1 MAKSKITEPKS
12 YERYTPY
19 KMKRMSEKEIRKEYS
34 RLRSIANKRLER
46 LDIQNLGLKAMTGF
60 RYPTI
65 SNIEKAGISNVRS
78 ALADVSL
85 WLNDYRSSVT
95 GEKQFLNDFQE
106 MFIEKGYGSLVVT
119 PEQIYNTIRFLEEIR
134 GEYNDTLLPSG
145 DALDA
150 LQQAQRLKIPM
161 DKLLENIDLF
171 VQNLDEL
178 ENVQPTKGGR
188 KFSSQRL
195 NALIR
200 KWEK

>member
-1 MAKSKITEPKS
+1 MKNRKITEPGT

-19 KMKRMSEKEIRKEYS
+19 KMERMSEKAIRKEYS

-65 SNIEKAGISNVRS
+65 ASIEKAGISNVRS
-78 ALADVSL
+78 ALADVSS

-95 GEKQFLNDFQE
+95 GEKKFLNDFRE

-171 VQNLDEL
+171 VAHLDDL

-188 KFSSQRL
+188 TFSSSRL
-195 NALIR
+195 NALIK
-200 KWEK
+200 KW

>member
-19 KMKRMSEKEIRKEYS
+19 KMKRMTESQIRSEYS
-34 RLRSIANKRLER
+34 KLRSVANKRLSRMEK
-46 LDIQNLGLKAMTGF
+46 LNIGMKAREGYRF
-60 RYPTI
+60 PTI
-65 SNIEKAGISNVRS
+65 KQIESSGMFDVRS
-78 ALADVSL
+78 MLADVSK
-85 WLNDYRSSVT
+85 WVSDYRSSVT

-106 MFIEKGYGSLVVT
+106 MFTEKGYGDLVET
-119 PEQIYNTIRFLEEIR
+119 PDQIYTTIKFLESIR
-134 GEYNDTLLPSG
+134 EDYNDQLLPSG

-150 LQQAQRLKIPM
+150 LQQAERLKIPHEV
-161 DKLLENIDLF
+161 LLENIDLF
-171 VQNLDEL
+171 VQHLDDL

-188 KFSSQRL
+188 TFSSRRL

>member
-1 MAKSKITEPKS
+1 MPSKITEPKS

-34 RLRSIANKRLER
+34 RLRAVANKRLER

-65 SNIEKAGISNVRS
+65 ASIEKAGISNVRS
-78 ALADVSL
+78 ALADVSS

-95 GEKQFLNDFQE
+95 GEKKFLNDFRE

-119 PEQIYNTIRFLEEIR
+119 PEQIYNTIRFLESIR
-134 GEYNDTLLPSG
+134 EDYNDQLLPSG

-150 LQQAQRLKIPM
+150 LQQAQRLKIPT
-161 DKLLENIDLF
+161 DKLIENIDLF
-171 VQNLDEL
+171 VAHLDDL
-178 ENVQPTKGGR
+178 ENVQPTKGG
-188 KFSSQRL
+188 KTFSSRRL
-195 NALIR
+195 NALIK